1 MYLIQKMVDF
11 HFLFQPFVC
20 SHNFCLILENKHI
33 KQNVF
38 MGVLRNMWKIMK
50 AQEWQGDPK
59 QNGGVLIL
67 GPGNNISSN
76 VWIFLNLSAPKPYAS
91 QNLKINLI
99 SGFVEFKN

>member
-1 MYLIQKMVDF
+1 
-11 HFLFQPFVC
+11 
-20 SHNFCLILENKHI
+20 
-33 KQNVF
+33 

-76 VWIFLNLSAPKPYAS
+76 VF
-91 QNLKINLI
+91 LI
-99 SGFVEFKN
+99 SQHPSHTLRRI